1 MAIAISPL
9 CPFLASSAFCRSLSD
24 LSATRG
30 ERNRCLRQDVFS
42 GEIAAL
48 RFDDVKA
55 KFCRM
60 GYPRGGL
67 SADAL
72 LMQGDRL
79 ILVEFKTSSIGDAE
93 FFRKIYDSAIL
104 LVENGVLSWDDCR
117 RHLVFC
123 LVQSDLERYIGG
135 NYATNLDRNPRSLE
149 GQVVDKVY
157 RVSPEDFDRM
167 ARSWRWRHGATVS
180 TCVSVTTS
188 PCDIKGG
195 PSRNAVYPVHWT
207 SPYELPFDVVSDAA
221 ALAEFLK
228 CRAERFVRDCS
239 SCDEIRVDGVS
250 AVEQLPDGTYAMSGD
265 CRNSLDAT
273 GRWHVAVFAKFSA
286 TVEAACS
293 RKGWTP

>member
-9 CPFLASSAFCRSLSD
+9 CPFLATSSFCESLSD
-24 LSATRG
+24 LSSRTG
-30 ERNRCLRQDVFS
+30 ESRRCLRQDSFS
-42 GEIAAL
+42 GGIAAL
-48 RFDDVKA
+48 RFDDVKTTL
-55 KFCRM
+55 CRK

-79 ILVEFKTSSIGDAE
+79 ILVEFKTSSMGDAE

-104 LVENGVLSWDDCR
+104 LVEKGVLSWDDCR
-117 RHLVFC
+117 RRLVFC

-135 NYATNLDRNPRSLE
+135 NYATDPDRNPSSLE
-149 GQVVDKVY
+149 GQVIDKVY
-157 RVSPEDFDRM
+157 RVSPGEFDMM
-167 ARSWRWRHGATVS
+167 ARSRRWRHGASVS

-221 ALAEFLK
+221 VLAEFLK

-239 SCDEIRVDGVS
+239 SCAESRIDGVS
-250 AVEQLPDGTYAMSGD
+250 AVEQLGDGTYAMFGN
-265 CRNSLDAT
+265 CRNPLDET
-273 GRWHVAVFAKFSA
+273 ERWHVSVFASIR
-286 TVEAACS
+286 VN
-293 RKGWTP
+293 P